1 MAITKK
7 PKKLKYPKKP
17 KANASI
23 STMENYLAK
32 RKEVDK
38 LNASRMSEF
47 NKMKSKRESLKKAI
61 AKV

>member
-7 PKKLKYPKKP
+7 PKALKYPKKP
-17 KANASI
+17 KVNASI
-23 STMENYLAK
+23 SAMENYLAK

-47 NKMKSKRESLKKAI
+47 NKNKSKRESLKKAI